1 MDPVAHTFTGATMFA
16 AGLRRATPLAAAA
29 LIMGAN
35 APDVDVLAYFAAPFE
50 AIAFRRGWTHGLLA
64 LAIWPFL
71 IAAVLLAWDRWV
83 RRRRNP
89 AAAPARAGPLLAVTA
104 LAVATHPLL
113 DWLNDYGVR
122 WLMPFDRSWYYGD
135 ALVVVDPWVWLVLGG
150 VLFLTYSSSRLAI
163 ARWTVFWVVTTFIV
177 LAAGALV
184 PFQTQILWLVGVAAL
199 AAARVRRPEI
209 VRNERTLER
218 AALAVLALFAV
229 YIVATSVATR
239 IARSQVRDG
248 LAALGIH
255 GVERVMVGPA
265 AGNPF
270 AGEVVAATADTYY
283 LGHWRWLAP
292 TRLNLDG
299 DPLPRP
305 RGAVYDAAAS
315 APEARK
321 FLTWSRFPVIDTEP
335 VAGGAVVVHF
345 ADARYVGRRGIDG
358 PTVRLDSDLHV
369 TAAD

>member
-1 MDPVAHTFTGATMFA
+1 MDPVAHTFTGATLFA

-35 APDVDVLAYFAAPFE
+35 APDVDVFAYFAGPFE
-50 AIAFRRGWTHGLLA
+50 AIAFRRGWTHGVLA

-83 RRRRNP
+83 RRRRDP
-89 AAAPARAGPLLAVTA
+89 AAAPARAGPLLALTA

-135 ALVVVDPWVWLVLGG
+135 ALVVVDPWVWLALGG

-163 ARWTVFWVVTTFIV
+163 ARWTVFWAVTTIVV
-177 LAAGALV
+177 LATGALV
-184 PFQTQILWLVGVAAL
+184 PFEAQIVWLVGVGAL
-199 AAARVRRPEI
+199 VAARVRRERL
-209 VRNERTLER
+209 VRSERTLER
-218 AALAVLALFAV
+218 AAVAVLAAFAV

-239 IARSQVRDG
+239 VARSQVRG
-248 LAALGIH
+248 ALAALGIT
-255 GVERVMVGPA
+255 GVEQVMVGPA
-265 AGNPF
+265 VGNPF
-270 AGEVVAATADTYY
+270 AGEVVAVTADTYY
-283 LGHWRWLAP
+283 LGQWRWLAP

-305 RGAVYDAAAS
+305 SGAVFDAAAS
-315 APEARK
+315 SPEARK
-321 FLTWSRFPVIDTEP
+321 FLTWSRFPVIETET
-335 VAGGAVVVHF
+335 AASGAVLVHF
-345 ADARYVGRRGIDG
+345 ADARYRGRGGLDG

-369 TAAD
+369 TTD